1 MEPFGYG
8 RILLIAS
15 MAGKEGNPGM
25 IGYSASKAA
34 VIGIVKSIGKEYAKT
49 GITINGLAPA
59 VIKTAMNADTD
70 PKQLEYM
77 VAKIPMGRLGEID
90 EVAKISAWIVS
101 EECTFTTGFL
111 FDISGGRATY

>member
-1 MEPFGYG
+1 
-8 RILLIAS
+8 
-15 MAGKEGNPGM
+15 
-25 IGYSASKAA
+25 
-34 VIGIVKSIGKEYAKT
+34 
-49 GITINGLAPA
+49 
-59 VIKTAMNADTD
+59 
-70 PKQLEYM
+70 M

>member
-1 MEPFGYG
+1 MVFSLQSRGYWECKINRQ
-8 RILLIAS
+8 RIAT
-15 MAGKEGNPGM
+15 A
-25 IGYSASKAA
+25 
-34 VIGIVKSIGKEYAKT
+34 
-49 GITINGLAPA
+49 GITINGLAPD

-101 EECTFTTGFL
+101 EECTFITGFL